1 MRFCRSE
8 QSAQLMVLE
17 VEILMEQWKELKHV
31 EGTKT
36 REESKRPRTAENL
49 GEK

>member
-8 QSAQLMVLE
+8 QSAQLMVPG
-17 VEILMEQWKELKHV
+17 VEILMERWKELKQV
-31 EGTKT
+31 DGTKT
-36 REESKRPRTAENL
+36 REESKRARTAENL